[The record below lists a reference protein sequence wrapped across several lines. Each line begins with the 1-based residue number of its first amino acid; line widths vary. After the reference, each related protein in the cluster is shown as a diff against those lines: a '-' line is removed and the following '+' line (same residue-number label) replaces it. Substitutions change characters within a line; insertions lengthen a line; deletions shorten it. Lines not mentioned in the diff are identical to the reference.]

1 MKATDVYAFTAGKLA
16 HLLNMKNEGQQK
28 AQLAELRRGVG
39 KQPGDL
45 PQLWGS
51 LLEGMSEDMMGASGS
66 ASYAEWSVYTA
77 MTLFALHQQGHDVH
91 QEPMHRTPEN
101 DGFSVSIGAA
111 AAQLVHSED
120 ERERVLRRFHQ
131 AATASEREEMAY
143 HLRGLVQLLR
153 QEGVAL
159 DYALLAKELYLYQ
172 YPENQTGVRLRWG
185 EDFYKPLNRKQESE
199 EENHE

>member
-1 MKATDVYAFTAGKLA
+1 MKASDVYAFTAGKIDR
-16 HLLNMKNEGQQK
+16 LLNMKNEGQQK
-28 AQLAELRRGVG
+28 AKLAELRRGVG

-51 LLEGMSEDMMGASGS
+51 LLEGMSEDMMGTSSG

-77 MTLFALHQQGHDVH
+77 LTLFALHQQGHDLR
-91 QEPMHRTPEN
+91 QESMHRTPEV
-101 DGFSVSIGAA
+101 GGYSVSIGAA
-111 AAQLVHSED
+111 AAMLVHSED
-120 ERERVLRRFHQ
+120 EQERILRRFHQ
-131 AATASEREEMAY
+131 AATATEREELAY

-153 QEGVAL
+153 QEGIAL
-159 DYALLAKELYLYQ
+159 DYAQLAKDLYLYQ
-172 YPENQTGVRLRWG
+172 HPENQTGVRLRWG